1 MISSSLVPLLSFFSA
16 AGASWVLLKLLIPRL
31 RRQLLD
37 QPNARSAHSQPT
49 PRGGGLSFVLV
60 SVLVAILAGSF
71 RAFGSA
77 QWLPIFCFPL
87 ALVGLLDDR
96 FNLPAGLR
104 YGVQLL
110 TALVLVAWSP
120 LPLPDSNLKWCFA
133 LMFLL
138 VAITAVIN
146 FTNFMDGMDGLVA
159 GCSVVALAALAVQ
172 SQQAWLW
179 PLVGA
184 LIGFLSWNWS
194 PAKVF
199 MGDVGSTFL
208 GAVFAGAVL
217 QSSSWADAF
226 ASLLLAAPLLL
237 DACICVIRRL
247 MAHQPV
253 FQAHRLH
260 LFQRLHQSG
269 WPHAWVATLYISAT
283 AVQAV
288 ALLVLGF
295 PIITISTL
303 LLLLIGIWL
312 DQHVAVRFAAAGQV

>member
-1 MISSSLVPLLSFFSA
+1 MLRPSLLALLALIGA
-16 AGASWVLLKLLIPRL
+16 AGASWVILSVLIPRL
-31 RRQLLD
+31 QRQLLD
-37 QPNARSAHSQPT
+37 QPNARSAHRQPI
-49 PRGGGLSFVLV
+49 PRGGGLAFVLV
-60 SVLVAILAGSF
+60 SLLAAMLTGP
-71 RAFGSA
+71 FGADGAA
-77 QWLPIFCFPL
+77 QWLPLLCLPL

-110 TALVLVAWSP
+110 TALALLAWSP
-120 LPLPDSNLKWCFA
+120 LPLPDSSVLWCFS
-133 LMFLL
+133 LILL
-138 VAITAVIN
+138 LLAITAVIN

-159 GCSVVALAALAVQ
+159 GCSAVALAAVAVE
-172 SQQAWLW
+172 SQQPWLW

-184 LIGFLSWNWS
+184 LIGFLNWNWS

-208 GAVFAGAVL
+208 GAVFVGAVL
-217 QSSSWADAF
+217 QSSSWVGALAL
-226 ASLLLAAPLLL
+226 LLLAAPLFL

-269 WPHAWVATLYISAT
+269 WPHARVAALYISAT
-283 AVQAV
+283 GVQAL
-288 ALLVLGF
+288 ALLTLGL
-295 PIITISTL
+295 PTIAISTL
-303 LLLLIGIWL
+303 LLFLLGIWL
-312 DQHVAVRFAAAGQV
+312 DQHVAVGFAAAGQT

>member
-1 MISSSLVPLLSFFSA
+1 MIPSSLVPLLSFFSA
-16 AGASWVLLKLLIPRL
+16 AGASWVVLKLLIPRL

-60 SVLVAILAGSF
+60 SLLAAIISGAYG
-71 RAFGSA
+71 AFGSA
-77 QWLPIFCFPL
+77 QWLLLFCLPL

-120 LPLPDSNLKWCFA
+120 LPLPGSNLQWCFA

-159 GCSVVALAALAVQ
+159 GCSAVALAALAAQ

-179 PLVGA
+179 PFVGA

-283 AVQAV
+283 AVQAL
-288 ALLVLGF
+288 ALLLLGL
-295 PIITISTL
+295 PIMTISTL

-312 DQHVAVRFAAAGQV
+312 DQHVAVRFAAAGQA